1 MKRVSVIAALLFL
14 PACASSA
21 GSVVQI
27 DTGANAQSTWLTDMP
42 GEQIARCLGRAFAT
56 SPQQSEQG
64 WSITDNVSTT
74 TYRVSPVSDPLNR
87 YTTIVEQIGLTS
99 TERPVRV
106 SECLVATR

>member
-1 MKRVSVIAALLFL
+1 MKRVSMVVALVFL
-14 PACASSA
+14 PACVSSG

-27 DTGANAQSTWLTDMP
+27 DTGADAQSTWLTNMP
-42 GEQIARCLGRAFAT
+42 GEQIATCLGRAFAA
-56 SPQQSEQG
+56 SPQQSGQD
-64 WSITDNVSTT
+64 WSITDNVSAT
-74 TYRVSPVSDPLNR
+74 TYRISPISDPLNR